1 VANVVVTGIG
11 VVAPTGVGVDEYWER
26 TLLGG
31 HGLRPLAMKQRRYQS
46 ALAGQISDFESSRWI
61 NSRLMVQTDI
71 STRYAL
77 AAAQMAVED
86 CGGVD
91 GLSDFDQGVV
101 TSNATGGFE
110 FTHREFA
117 KLWQEGPSA
126 VSVYESFAWFYA
138 VNTGQISI
146 RHGMRGPGTV
156 IVTEQA
162 GGIDALG
169 SARQLIKGG
178 TKLILGGGVDSSLDP
193 WGWVSHMASGR
204 LSRSERPESAY
215 LPFDRRA
222 DGYVPGEGGAI
233 LVLEDESSAINRSAA
248 HRYGRI
254 AGHASTFDRI
264 DSQGGPEGLARAI
277 RLALDDAALSP
288 TDVDAVFADGAGVAD
303 LDASEAAALAAVFGI
318 KSPPVTAPK
327 SGTGRLYA
335 GGGPLDVA
343 TALLSIRDQIL
354 PPTPFTTETRAE
366 YSLDLVVG
374 KSRPCPL
381 DVIVVAA
388 RGRLGFNSALVVTSA
403 C

>member
-1 VANVVVTGIG
+1 VAEVVVTGIG
-11 VVAPTGVGVDEYWER
+11 IVAPTGVGTNEYWER
-26 TLLGG
+26 TLAGG
-31 HGLRPLAMKQRRYQS
+31 HGLRPLFTKQRRYRS
-46 ALAGQISDFESSRWI
+46 TLAGLISGFESSRWI
-61 NSRLMVQTDI
+61 TSRLMVQTDI

-77 AAAQMAVED
+77 AAAQLAVDD
-86 CGGVD
+86 CGALH

-117 KLWQEGPSA
+117 KLWQEGPAA

-156 IVTEQA
+156 IVSEQA

-169 SARQLIKGG
+169 SARRLIQSG
-178 TKLILGGGVDSSLDP
+178 TKLILSGGVDSSFDP

-204 LSRSERPESAY
+204 LSASSQPEDAY

-222 DGYVPGEGGAI
+222 NGYVPGEGGAI
-233 LVLEDESSAINRSAA
+233 LALEDETAAIARSAA

-254 AGHASTFDRI
+254 AGQASTFDSF
-264 DSQGGPEGLARAI
+264 DSQGGPGGLARAI
-277 RLALDDAALSP
+277 RLALADASLTPS
-288 TDVDAVFADGAGVAD
+288 DVDAVFADAAGVPD
-303 LDASEAAALAAVFGI
+303 LDASEAEALASVFGPRQ
-318 KSPPVTAPK
+318 PPVTAPK

-335 GGGPLDVA
+335 GGGPLDAA
-343 TALLSIRDQIL
+343 TALLSLRDQVL
-354 PPTPFTTETRAE
+354 PPTPFTTETRPE
-366 YSLDLVVG
+366 YALDLVTG
-374 KSRPCPL
+374 QARPCPL

-388 RGRLGFNSALVVTSA
+388 RGRLGFNSALVLTSA
-403 C
+403 A